1 MEFKIIKKI
10 FNLIVTMKIKIAL
23 FSICLSILLS
33 GCYAKRQVYRSQPTS
48 PKTVVSKPTESVVKT
63 KEEVKNEI
71 RNSTYARE
79 LLERKPQLRIATLM
93 YIDLFS
99 GEAMAEM
106 RKFNIP
112 ASIKLAQA
120 IVESNSGQ
128 SDLSLKSNNHF
139 GVKCHKGWEGESVS
153 HDDDSLGECFRKY
166 NDPKLSFI
174 DHSAFLTTRPRYNK
188 LFTFKPNDYISWAY
202 GLKEAGY
209 ATDKLYP
216 LKLIKL
222 IEDYELYTFDEQV
235 LGYPSIVQKPDVV
248 TILEHEVVKGDT
260 LYSISKK
267 YNFTVDELIKL
278 NNLNGNQLSVG
289 QRLKVT
295 K

>member
-1 MEFKIIKKI
+1 MKYRIILVSISLSFLVSSCYTKK
-10 FNLIVTMKIKIAL
+10 
-23 FSICLSILLS
+23 
-33 GCYAKRQVYRSQPTS
+33 QVYHKPVQTQTRTVVTS
-48 PKTVVSKPTESVVKT
+48 PDESVVKT
-63 KEEVKNEI
+63 KDEVKKEI

-79 LLERKPQLRIATLM
+79 ILERKPELRLVTLM
-93 YIDLFS
+93 YIDLFA

-106 RKFNIP
+106 RKYKIP

-128 SDLSLKSNNHF
+128 SALSLKSNNHF
-139 GVKCHKGWEGESVS
+139 GVKCHVGWQGESVS

-166 NDPKLSFI
+166 NDPKLSFV
-174 DHSAFLTTRPRYNK
+174 DHSKFLTTRPRYNK
-188 LFTFKPNDYISWAY
+188 LFTFNENDYVSWAF

-216 LKLIKL
+216 MKLIKL

-235 LGYPSIVQKPDVV
+235 LGYKTVLQKPKTDF
-248 TILEHEVVKGDT
+248 TNHHEVVKGDT

-267 YNFTVDELIKL
+267 YNLTVDEIMKI
-278 NNLNGNQLSVG
+278 NNLNGNQLSIG
-289 QRLKVT
+289 QKIKVS

>member
-1 MEFKIIKKI
+1 
-10 FNLIVTMKIKIAL
+10 MKIKIL
-23 FSICLSILLS
+23 LYSICLTVVFSS
-33 GCYAKRQVYRSQPTS
+33 CYTKKQVYYPQQPQT
-48 PKTVVSKPTESVVKT
+48 KTITQKKSESVIKE
-63 KEEVKNEI
+63 KEEVKTAV

-79 LLERKPQLRIATLM
+79 IIERKPQLSIVTLL

-106 RKFNIP
+106 RKYKIP

-128 SDLSLKSNNHF
+128 SQLSLKSNNHF
-139 GVKCHKGWEGESVS
+139 GVKCHKGWEGDSVS

-166 NDPKLSFI
+166 VDPKLSFV
-174 DHSAFLTTRPRYNK
+174 DHSTFLKTRPRYNK
-188 LFTFKPNDYISWAY
+188 LFTFKENDYVSWAY
-202 GLKEAGY
+202 ELKDAGY

-222 IEDYELYTFDEQV
+222 IDDYELYVFDEQV
-235 LGYPSIVQKPDVV
+235 LGYHTIVQKPDVV
-248 TILEHEVVKGDT
+248 TFLEHEVVKGDT

-267 YNFTVDELIKL
+267 YNLTIDELMKL
-278 NNLNGNQLSVG
+278 NNLSGNQVSIG
-289 QRLKVT
+289 QKLKVT

>member
-1 MEFKIIKKI
+1 MS
-10 FNLIVTMKIKIAL
+10 V
-23 FSICLSILLS
+23 ILT
-33 GCYAKRQVYRSQPTS
+33 GCYSRKQVYHP
-48 PKTVVSKPTESVVKT
+48 PANNKTIVHKPVESVVKT
-63 KEEVKNEI
+63 KEEVKTAVL
-71 RNSTYARE
+71 NSTYARE
-79 LLERKPQLRIATLM
+79 ILERKPQLKIGTLL

-106 RKFNIP
+106 RKFKIP

-139 GVKCHKGWEGESVS
+139 GVKCHKGWNGDSVS

-166 NDPKLSFI
+166 VDPKQSFV
-174 DHSAFLTTRPRYNK
+174 DHSQFLKTRPRYNK
-188 LFTFKPNDYISWAY
+188 LFTFNENDYVSWAY
-202 GLKEAGY
+202 GLKDAGY

-222 IEDYELYTFDEQV
+222 IEDYELYRFDEQV
-235 LGYPSIVQKPDVV
+235 LGYKTIIQKPDII
-248 TILEHEVVKGDT
+248 TFKTHEVVKGDT
-260 LYSISKK
+260 LYSISKQ
-267 YNFTVDELIKL
+267 YNLTVDELMKL
-278 NNLNGNQLSVG
+278 NNLNGNQLSIG
-289 QRLKVT
+289 QILKVS

>member
-1 MEFKIIKKI
+1 MKLNI
-10 FNLIVTMKIKIAL
+10 FLYSTCVL
-23 FSICLSILLS
+23 LLLS
-33 GCYAKRQVYRSQPTS
+33 SCYTKKQVYQPKPTT
-48 PKTVVSKPTESVVKT
+48 KTVVYKPKASENEVKT
-63 KEEVKNEI
+63 KSEVITEVKTSNYTREI
-71 RNSTYARE
+71 I
-79 LLERKPQLRIATLM
+79 ERKPQLSIATLL

-106 RKFNIP
+106 RNYKIP

-128 SDLSLKSNNHF
+128 SVLSLKSNNHF
-139 GVKCHKGWEGESVS
+139 GVKCHKGWEGDSVT

-166 NDPKLSFI
+166 NDPKLSFK
-174 DHSAFLTTRPRYNK
+174 DHSSFLTSRPRYNK
-188 LFTFKPNDYISWAY
+188 LFTLKQNDYVSWAY

-216 LKLIKL
+216 VKLIKL
-222 IEDYELYTFDEQV
+222 IEDYELYRFDEQV
-235 LGYPSIVQKPDVV
+235 LGYKTEIEKAILPSPNQ
-248 TILEHEVVKGDT
+248 HEVVKGDT

-267 YNFTVDELIKL
+267 YNLSVEELIKL
-278 NNLNGNQLSVG
+278 NNLNGNTISIG
-289 QRLKVT
+289 QFLKVT

>member
-1 MEFKIIKKI
+1 MK
-10 FNLIVTMKIKIAL
+10 FNLFIYSTVIILL
-23 FSICLSILLS
+23 FSS
-33 GCYAKRQVYRSQPTS
+33 CYSRKKVYQPQPTN
-48 PKTVVSKPTESVVKT
+48 KTVVTKPSTNENVVSTKPEVKT
-63 KEEVKNEI
+63 TVKTSNYTREI
-71 RNSTYARE
+71 I
-79 LLERKPQLRIATLM
+79 ERKPQLNIATLL

-106 RKFNIP
+106 RKFKIP

-128 SDLSLKSNNHF
+128 SVLSLKSNNHF
-139 GVKCHKGWEGESVS
+139 GVKCHKGWEGDSVS

-166 NDPKLSFI
+166 QDPKLSFV
-174 DHSAFLTTRPRYNK
+174 DHSTFLTTRPRYSK
-188 LFTFKPNDYISWAY
+188 LFSFKENDYVSWAY

-216 LKLIKL
+216 IKLIKL
-222 IEDYELYTFDEQV
+222 IEDYELYRFDEQV
-235 LGYPSIVQKPDVV
+235 LGFKTVV
-248 TILEHEVVKGDT
+248 EKNNMLSSNQHEVIKGDT

-267 YNFTVDELIKL
+267 YNLTVEELMKL
-278 NNLNGNQLSVG
+278 NNLNGNNLSIGQL
-289 QRLKVT
+289 LKVI

>member
-1 MEFKIIKKI
+1 
-10 FNLIVTMKIKIAL
+10 MKIKIFL
-23 FSICLSILLS
+23 YSICLSVLVS
-33 GCYAKRQVYRSQPTS
+33 SCYSKKQVYYPQQTT
-48 PKTVVSKPTESVVKT
+48 PKSVAKKPAESVIIT
-63 KEEVKNEI
+63 KEEVKTEV
-71 RNSTYARE
+71 RNSVYARE
-79 LLERKPQLRIATLM
+79 ILERKPQLKIATLL
-93 YIDLFS
+93 YIDVFS

-106 RKFNIP
+106 RKFKIP

-128 SDLSLKSNNHF
+128 SHLSLKSNNHF
-139 GVKCHKGWEGESVS
+139 GVKCHKEWEGQSVS

-166 NDPKLSFI
+166 DDPKLSFI
-174 DHSAFLTTRPRYNK
+174 DHSAFLTSRPRYSK
-188 LFTFKPNDYISWAY
+188 LFTFKENDYISWAY

-222 IEDYELYTFDEQV
+222 IEDYELYRFDEQV
-235 LGYPSIVQKPDVV
+235 LGYSTKVQTPDVIAV
-248 TILEHEVVKGDT
+248 IEHEVIKGDT

-267 YNFTVDELIKL
+267 YNFTVEELIKL
-278 NNLNGNQLSVG
+278 NNLNGNQLSIG
-289 QRLKVT
+289 QKLKVS

>member
-1 MEFKIIKKI
+1 
-10 FNLIVTMKIKIAL
+10 MKIKTL
-23 FSICLSILLS
+23 LYSLSLLVFLS
-33 GCYAKRQVYRSQPTS
+33 SCYTKKQVYTPQQTQTKTIT
-48 PKTVVSKPTESVVKT
+48 PKQTETVVKSKDDVKT
-63 KEEVKNEI
+63 EV
-71 RNSTYARE
+71 RNSAYARE
-79 LLERKPQLRIATLM
+79 ILERKPQLKIATLL

-106 RKFNIP
+106 RKFKIP

-128 SDLSLKSNNHF
+128 SNLSLKSNNHF

-166 NDPKLSFI
+166 VDPKMSFV
-174 DHSAFLTTRPRYNK
+174 DHSTFLKTRPRYNK
-188 LFTFKPNDYISWAY
+188 LFTFKENDYVSWAY

-222 IEDYELYTFDEQV
+222 IEDYELYVFDEQV
-235 LGYPSIVQKPDVV
+235 LGYKTVVQKPEIV
-248 TILEHEVVKGDT
+248 TFKEHEVVKGDT
-260 LYSISKK
+260 LYSISKQH
-267 YNFTVDELIKL
+267 NLSVEELMKL
-278 NNLNGNQLSVG
+278 NNLNGNQLSIG
-289 QRLKVT
+289 QKLKVT

>member
-1 MEFKIIKKI
+1 MLIFKQKEKKII
-10 FNLIVTMKIKIAL
+10 MKL
-23 FSICLSILLS
+23 NILLYS
-33 GCYAKRQVYRSQPTS
+33 TCALLLLTSCYAKRQVHQPKPTT
-48 PKTVVSKPTESVVKT
+48 KTVVYKPKASEGEGNTKAGIKTEVKT
-63 KEEVKNEI
+63 SDYTREI
-71 RNSTYARE
+71 I
-79 LLERKPQLRIATLM
+79 ERKPQLSFATLL

-106 RKFNIP
+106 RNFKIP

-139 GVKCHKGWEGESVS
+139 GVKCHKGWEGDSVT

-166 NDPKLSFI
+166 NDPNLSFK
-174 DHSAFLTTRPRYNK
+174 DHSAFLTSRPRYNK
-188 LFTFKPNDYISWAY
+188 LFTFKQNDYVSWAY

-216 LKLIKL
+216 IKLIKL
-222 IEDYELYTFDEQV
+222 IEDYELYRFDEQV
-235 LGYPSIVQKPDVV
+235 LGYKTDIEKATVPSQNQ
-248 TILEHEVVKGDT
+248 HEVIKGDT
-260 LYSISKK
+260 LYSISKR
-267 YNFTVDELIKL
+267 YNLSVEELMKL
-278 NNLNGNQLSVG
+278 NNLNGNTISIG
-289 QRLKVT
+289 QFLKVT

>member
-1 MEFKIIKKI
+1 
-10 FNLIVTMKIKIAL
+10 MKIRI
-23 FSICLSILLS
+23 FIYCICLSVVFTS
-33 GCYAKRQVYRSQPTS
+33 CYSKKQVYYPKNTTT
-48 PKTVVSKPTESVVKT
+48 KTVIHKPAESVIKT
-63 KEEVKNEI
+63 KEEVKTDV
-71 RNSTYARE
+71 RNSVYARE
-79 LLERKPQLRIATLM
+79 ILERKPQLKISTLL

-106 RKFNIP
+106 RKFKIP

-128 SDLSLKSNNHF
+128 SQLSLKSNNHF
-139 GVKCHKGWEGESVS
+139 GVKCHKGWEGQSVS

-166 NDPKLSFI
+166 EDPKQSFV
-174 DHSAFLTTRPRYNK
+174 DHSAFLTSRPRYNK
-188 LFTFKPNDYISWAY
+188 LFTFKENDYVSWSF

-222 IEDYELYTFDEQV
+222 IEDYELYFFDEQV
-235 LGYPSIVQKPDVV
+235 LGYKTIIEKPD
-248 TILEHEVVKGDT
+248 IIASNEHEVVKGDT

-267 YNFTVDELIKL
+267 YNLTVDELMKL
-278 NNLNGNQLSVG
+278 NNMGGNQLSIG
-289 QRLKVT
+289 QKLKVT

>member
-1 MEFKIIKKI
+1 MKL
-10 FNLIVTMKIKIAL
+10 NLIIYSTCVL
-23 FSICLSILLS
+23 FLLTSCLS
-33 GCYAKRQVYRSQPTS
+33 KKQVYQPAPTQ
-48 PKTVVSKPTESVVKT
+48 KTVISKPTTTEGVVQNKSDVK
-63 KEEVKNEI
+63 KEVTTSNYTREI
-71 RNSTYARE
+71 I
-79 LLERKPQLRIATLM
+79 ERKPQLNIATLL
-93 YIDLFS
+93 YIDLYA

-106 RKFNIP
+106 RKFKIP

-120 IVESNSGQ
+120 IVESNSGK

-174 DHSAFLTTRPRYNK
+174 DHSTFLTTRPRYNK
-188 LFTFKPNDYISWAY
+188 LFTFKENDYVSWAY

-216 LKLIKL
+216 IKLIKL
-222 IEDYELYTFDEQV
+222 IEDYELYQFDEQV
-235 LGYPSIVQKPDVV
+235 LGYKTVV
-248 TILEHEVVKGDT
+248 EKKELVASNQHEVIKGDT

-267 YNFTVDELIKL
+267 YNLTVEELMKL
-278 NNLNGNQLSVG
+278 NNLNGNNLSIG
-289 QRLKVT
+289 QILKIV